1 LLPKGDRQARL
12 PANGA
17 GYSPS
22 MTTTP
27 NDMNDFN
34 AGVIAEFRANGGTAG
49 GIFEGKPLLLLHN
62 VGARS
67 GTEFVTPLVY
77 LQDGD
82 DWVVFASKGGAPNN
96 PGWYHNLK
104 AQPEVSIEVGGDTVD
119 VIAEEATGEERDRL
133 YSTQEE
139 QQPQFAEY
147 ARNTDR
153 KIPVIVLKP
162 RG

>member
-1 LLPKGDRQARL
+1 
-12 PANGA
+12 
-17 GYSPS
+17 

-27 NDMNDFN
+27 NDFN
-34 AGVIAEFRANGGTAG
+34 AGVIEEFRANGGIAG
-49 GIFEGKPLLLLHN
+49 GMFEGKPLLLLHN

-67 GTEFVTPLVY
+67 GTDFVTPLVY
-77 LQDGD
+77 LDDGD
-82 DWVVFASKGGAPNN
+82 SWAIFASKGGAPNN

-104 AQPEVSIEVGGDTVD
+104 AQPAVSIEIGSDTVE
-119 VIAEEATGEERDRL
+119 VTAEEATGAERDRL

-139 QQPQFAEY
+139 QQPQFTEY
-147 ARNTDR
+147 AQKTDR